1 MGAQMTEEQ
10 QIAATW
16 MQGPLLVLAGPGTG
30 KTRTLIARIEH
41 LLSSGVNPRRILC
54 TTFNKR
60 AADEIKERLLAT
72 IGEKASS
79 INIGTFHATALG
91 IVRTI
96 GGSVGVSGEFK
107 LWVKELD
114 RRKLIEHLIGEAR
127 DEDPTLTLLRDAD
140 DEFVG
145 RALEFIDGM
154 REALVDPDDASLR
167 AFERNDA
174 EQLTFSEIYARYA
187 QVLEKEEKIDFPR
200 LMQLACSA
208 LKADVDNDGVAHRNY
223 DHLLIDEYQDINLA
237 QKTLVDQ
244 FVTGGAVVWAVGDD
258 KQAIYGW
265 RGSDVRYLQNFALH
279 YDGARTVQLS
289 KNFRSGKKILKLA
302 NNLANHFETTLG
314 APLVATKSTLGEI
327 ERVCLS
333 SENKEASYVVRQ
345 VERLLE
351 AGTQPTEI
359 AVLGRINRRL
369 EGVADALFLAGIPC
383 ELVGGA
389 RAFRSYE
396 ARAILNAAA
405 ILIDAQV
412 PRALGLKLPP
422 DLYRFAKDK
431 SGSPWVPTVKALG
444 TFLANRAPKHLSPG
458 EQDERRIRIGDVV
471 ERLLA
476 VDNPTHYFNT
486 LTQLTNAPDDRRIFV
501 GTIHSAKGLEW
512 DAVLVVGW
520 EEGTLP
526 IRRKNMQTDDE
537 EERRLAY
544 VAVTR
549 ARDVFIQT
557 ILDFPHEQTQ
567 THEVSRFIGEM
578 WEELERPPT
587 TDLRR
592 RQMDVDQSS
601 GMVRIPSRATN
612 DKNLHRKSEYEE
624 RLLQRIV
631 QERETRAQ
639 RDANAWG
646 EGADTGW
653 LQMAGY
659 SAAQNGPR
667 RIARQRVLNDVF
679 HGQIRLPRQLT
690 DSVKQQWGEPR
701 SAERLSKLR
710 MTITT
715 AMAAMEGRR
724 NPSRQ
729 ALLKWREDLD
739 FMESLQLEIDGKAK

>member
-91 IVRTI
+91 IVRSI
-96 GGSVGVSGEFK
+96 GASVGVSGDVK

-114 RRKLIEHLIGEAR
+114 RRKLVEQLIGEAR
-127 DEDPTLTLLRDAD
+127 DEDPSLTLLRDAD
-140 DEFVG
+140 DEFIG

-167 AFERNDA
+167 AFERSDA
-174 EQLTFSEIYARYA
+174 EQLAFSEIYARYA
-187 QVLEKEEKIDFPR
+187 HTLEQEGKIDFPR
-200 LMQLACSA
+200 LMQLACTA
-208 LKADVDNDGVAHRNY
+208 LRAEADHDGVAHRKY

-244 FVTGGAVVWAVGDD
+244 FVAGGAVVWAVGDD

-265 RGSDVRYLQNFALH
+265 RGSDVRYLQNFAQH
-279 YDGARTVQLS
+279 FAGAKTVQLS
-289 KNFRSGKKILKLA
+289 KNFRSGKKILTLA
-302 NNLANHFETTLG
+302 NNLANHFETSLG

-345 VERLLE
+345 MERLLA
-351 AGTQPTEI
+351 AGTQPNEI
-359 AVLGRINRRL
+359 AILARINRRL
-369 EGVADALFLAGIPC
+369 ESVADALFLAGIPC
-383 ELVGGA
+383 ELKGGA

-405 ILIDAQV
+405 ILVDAQV
-412 PRALGLKLPP
+412 PRTLGLKLPP

-431 SGSPWVPTVKALG
+431 SGKPWAPTVKALG

-458 EQDERRIRIGDVV
+458 EQDERRVRIGDVV
-471 ERLLA
+471 EQLLA
-476 VDNPTHYFNT
+476 VDDPTQYFNA
-486 LTQLTNAPDDRRIFV
+486 LTHLTNAPDDRRIFV

-512 DAVLVVGW
+512 DAVLVLGW
-520 EEGTLP
+520 DEGTLP
-526 IRRKNMQTDDE
+526 ISRKDTLTDVE

-544 VAVTR
+544 VATTR

-557 ILDFPHEQTQ
+557 ILDPPHEQGE

-578 WEELERPPT
+578 WEELERPT
-587 TDLRR
+587 TTNLRR
-592 RQMDVDQSS
+592 RQMDVDQSA
-601 GMVRIPSRATN
+601 GVGLNPSRATN
-612 DKNLHRKSEYEE
+612 DRILHRTSEYEE

-646 EGADTGW
+646 EGADAGW
-653 LQMAGY
+653 LQLAGY
-659 SAAQNGPR
+659 SVAKNGPSR
-667 RIARQRVLNDVF
+667 VKRQRVLRNVFNGDV
-679 HGQIRLPRQLT
+679 HVPRQLT
-690 DSVKQQWGEPR
+690 DSVKEKWGEPF
-701 SAERLSKLR
+701 SEQRLNKLKT
-710 MTITT
+710 TIST

-724 NPSRQ
+724 DPSLQ
-729 ALLKWREDLD
+729 ALKKWREDLD
-739 FMESLQLEIDGKAK
+739 FIDTFALESKSR